1 MQAFSDPSLF
11 AAFYQEFQ
19 VPELPEVET
28 TRRGIEPHIRH
39 RTITRVIVRQ
49 PRLRWPVTPGLEQA
63 LAGQQIRQ
71 VRRRAKYLL
80 VETGSGTLVI
90 HLGMSGSLRILKQPQ
105 PPQKHDHID
114 IQLDSGDVLRY
125 TDPRRFGAMLWL
137 TEDPAEHPLLRELG
151 PEPLDEVLSGDYLFE
166 KSRGRSIAIKSFI
179 MDSHVVVGVGN
190 IYANEALFLSGIHP
204 QRAAGRIS
212 LQRYQALAEQIKRV
226 LARSIE
232 QGGTTLRDF
241 VGGDGKPGYFQQTL
255 QVYGR
260 GGKPCRACGE
270 TLKEIR
276 QGQRSTVYCGQ
287 CQR

>member
-1 MQAFSDPSLF
+1 M
-11 AAFYQEFQ
+11 
-19 VPELPEVET
+19 PELPEVET
-28 TRRGIEPHIRH
+28 TRRGIEPHILH
-39 RTITRVIVRQ
+39 RTVTRVTVRE
-49 PRLRWPVTPGLEQA
+49 PRLRWPVTPGLEQI
-63 LAGQQIRQ
+63 LLGQTIQQ

-80 VETGSGTLVI
+80 VETGQGTLLI
-90 HLGMSGSLRILKQPQ
+90 HLGMSGSLRILKQPL

-114 IQLDSGDVLRY
+114 IQLDTGDLLRY

-137 TEDPAEHPLLRELG
+137 TEAPADHPLLRELG
-151 PEPLDEVLSGDYLFE
+151 PEPLSEALTGDYLFQ
-166 KSRGRSIAIKSFI
+166 KSRGRNVPIKSFI

-190 IYANEALFLSGIHP
+190 IYANEALFMSGIHP
-204 QRAAGRIS
+204 QRDAGRIS
-212 LQRYQALAEQIKRV
+212 RERYQVLAEQIKLV

-260 GGKPCRACGE
+260 GGEPCRTCGE
-270 TLKEIR
+270 ILREIR
-276 QGQRSTVYCGQ
+276 LGQRSTVYCGH